1 MRTRMDVTLPIS
13 HHTKSVG
20 GGGQGKTTGE
30 PKKNVGG
37 SSGGRTEQ
45 QTEDGDPLVCWFT
58 TGGGYGR
65 GWGVRG
71 RDRGREGFKRIG

>member
-1 MRTRMDVTLPIS
+1 MDVTLPIS
-13 HHTKSVG
+13 HHTKSVGGG

-65 GWGVRG
+65 GMGS
-71 RDRGREGFKRIG
+71 EGA

>member
-1 MRTRMDVTLPIS
+1 MDVTLSIS

-20 GGGQGKTTGE
+20 GGGDKEKQPENRRKTSEAPPADGQNNKLRMGTRWF
-30 PKKNVGG
+30 VG
-37 SSGGRTEQ
+37 SQPEVVT
-45 QTEDGDPLVCWFT
+45 DG
-58 TGGGYGR
+58 